1 MKLLT
6 SHYATF
12 SFCNF
17 FPIFTIVHHMCLEK
31 KVFWRQLHLVET
43 YGKIEISALEYCGVP
58 YWVEKIGEWCRFCRL
73 KLQNIGLRGL
83 FSLQFEN
90 WMLTNLFLYRVF
102 HTTMSLEYC
111 LEISQFVY
119 HSDFTWNQ
127 FLRFQKHKICH
138 FNTFRGSEFW
148 FLWICALFVGW
159 NLPNEQSSQPL
170 KWQK

>member
-1 MKLLT
+1 MVSRSNFPQLRNVNFFCNLFTERFLQKRSRFEEKKFFLKFFFAIWKVSFESWEEQFVKLLT

-12 SFCNF
+12 SHFHQSASYVLRN
-17 FPIFTIVHHMCLEK
+17 

-90 WMLTNLFLYRVF
+90 WMLTNLFSYRVF
-102 HTTMSLEYC
+102 HTTMS
-111 LEISQFVY
+111 V
-119 HSDFTWNQ
+119 T
-127 FLRFQKHKICH
+127 
-138 FNTFRGSEFW
+138 
-148 FLWICALFVGW
+148 
-159 NLPNEQSSQPL
+159 
-170 KWQK
+170 

>member
-1 MKLLT
+1 MKSKFWKLRRTIREIVNKPL
-6 SHYATF
+6 
-12 SFCNF
+12 CNFFFLQF
-17 FPIFTIVHHMCLEK
+17 FPIFTRVLSASYVLIK

-127 FLRFQKHKICH
+127 FWGF
-138 FNTFRGSEFW
+138 
-148 FLWICALFVGW
+148 
-159 NLPNEQSSQPL
+159 
-170 KWQK
+170 